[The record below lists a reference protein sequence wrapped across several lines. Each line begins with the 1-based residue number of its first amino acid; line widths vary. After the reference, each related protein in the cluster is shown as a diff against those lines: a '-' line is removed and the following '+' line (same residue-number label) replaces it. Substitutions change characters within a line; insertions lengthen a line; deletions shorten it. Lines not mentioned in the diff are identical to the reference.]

1 MSILDKVNTLRT
13 SLTQFGTADVAR
25 ADARIPLTQK
35 GVANGIATLDA
46 TAKVPAAQIPDMADD
61 VLTYANL
68 AAFPA
73 TGVSGVIYLAVNAGT
88 PASPTRQYR
97 WGGSAYSEIAASPG
111 TTDVMAEGATNK
123 YSTMPRVVAS
133 VLTGINTALTGAVAA
148 ADNVLQGLGRM
159 QKQISDFITNIMPL
173 TGGTMV
179 GDLKQP
185 NRPRWRGTLGE
196 ELISYKTLVTE
207 EIVGGMTMIF
217 TGYGVRV
224 PITGVYLIEYGQLV
238 ANGGGSAMY
247 FYLLINDN
255 IVKHAWENVNIMRDL
270 GFTLMMRLNANDV
283 VSFQLSS
290 NANAAYGGAHSHA
303 AVTFIG

>member
-88 PASPTRQYR
+88 PANPTRQYR
-97 WGGSAYSEIAASPG
+97 WGGSAYAEISASPG
-111 TTDVMAEGATNK
+111 TTDVMPEGATNK
-123 YSTMPRVVAS
+123 YFTMPRVVAS

-148 ADNVLQGLGRM
+148 ADSVLQGLGRM
-159 QKQISDFITNIMPL
+159 QKQITDFL
-173 TGGTMV
+173 ASALDKTGGTMV

-207 EIVGGMTMIF
+207 EIVGGMTMLP
-217 TGYGVRV
+217 TNYGVRV

-255 IVKHAWENVNIMRDL
+255 VVKHAWENVNIMRDL